1 MKALQVIYL
10 LVVISLI
17 SGCGQGH
24 TALIKNPQKNYSVEI
39 ENHAENALL
48 DGLPEGTSITNV
60 NNALL
65 RKINNKLSAKGMNN
79 NNAKNIIKAKYE
91 IEYFNHKYI
100 PFSNVKYGIKYNLE
114 LSNKLTGKV
123 FYSQKLGAWDSDL
136 NDITDEISN
145 DIIKN
150 ILKNEKYILSE

>member
-1 MKALQVIYL
+1 MRALQVIYL

-17 SGCGQGH
+17 SGCGQSH
-24 TALIKNPQKNYSVEI
+24 TALIKKPQKNYSVEI
-39 ENHAENALL
+39 ESHIENVLL
-48 DGLPEGTSITNV
+48 DGLPEGVNIANV
-60 NNALL
+60 NNVLL
-65 RKINNKLSAKGMNN
+65 KKINIKLSTNGMNN

-91 IEYFNHKYI
+91 IEYFSHKYI

-114 LSNKLTGKV
+114 LSNKLNGKV
-123 FYSQKLGAWDSDL
+123 FYSQKLGAWDSNL

-150 ILKNEKYILSE
+150 IL

>member
-1 MKALQVIYL
+1 MRALQVIYL

-17 SGCGQGH
+17 SGCGQSH
-24 TALIKNPQKNYSVEI
+24 TALIKKPQKNYSVEI
-39 ENHAENALL
+39 ESHIEDVLL
-48 DGLPEGTSITNV
+48 DGLPEGTNIANV

-65 RKINNKLSAKGMNN
+65 KKINIKLSANGMNN

-91 IEYFNHKYI
+91 IEFFTHKLI
-100 PFSNVKYGIKYNLE
+100 VFHVKYNIKYNLE
-114 LSNKLTGKV
+114 LSNKLNGKV
-123 FYSQKLGAWDSDL
+123 FYSQKLGAWDSNL

-150 ILKNEKYILSE
+150 ILKNEKHILTE